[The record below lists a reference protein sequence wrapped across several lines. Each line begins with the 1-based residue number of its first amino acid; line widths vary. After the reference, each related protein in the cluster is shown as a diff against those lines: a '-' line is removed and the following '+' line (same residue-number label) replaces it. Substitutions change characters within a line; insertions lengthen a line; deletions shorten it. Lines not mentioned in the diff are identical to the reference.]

1 MLISEPAPDPTNL
14 GLGVVIILVI
24 LLNACFNFYQEVK
37 SIKIV
42 ASFSKMIPEKAIV
55 HRNGIEEEIMAD
67 ELVPGDIVSI
77 HMGDKV
83 PADCRLITCEG
94 LQVNNSDL
102 TGESE
107 PIRCTTKCTNLNYLE
122 STNLIFYSSLVVQG
136 SAEGIVI
143 STGDKTV
150 LGQVGK
156 LTRGS
161 GSSDITALHREIN
174 RFVLFIIC
182 AALTAIIA
190 IWITWA
196 AWLNVTQHGYISAN
210 GNVVNSIGMVIAFI
224 PEGLPAA
231 VTLVLTIVAKRMY
244 KQRVLVKALATVET
258 FNSVSMICTDKTGTL
273 TLNQMTITH
282 LLWGTTGEFS
292 VPIEKNNVHDA
303 GKSFKALLLG
313 GCLCNNSEN
322 QLIQDNG
329 DESLKKSQTKLVG
342 EAADVALYR
351 LCEENCSMN
360 VENIRKSNLRLKVLP
375 FNSKNKFMITANQLE
390 GEQEQQ
396 KILITMK
403 GAPEIVAHRCS
414 TYQNDNGDILPF
426 TNDVK
431 QIMFNRQ
438 EESGKNGYRVIGM
451 AQQTMK
457 KEQYDLMMKRYK
469 NTRKTHEN
477 KQEQVYEDLNGLPGE
492 NYCFIGMFTLVDP
505 ARPEVPNAILKARGA
520 HIRIAMVTG
529 DHPTTAA
536 AIAKQVNIL
545 SQNIS
550 VDNGLDTFK
559 LGENESGTPVLQLL
573 RNGQIIDTH
582 LPGKTTTLDLI
593 TNSATVKSVLKTT
606 DNRKLNFLKRWWQT
620 AKSYVADPSAT
631 KSRDKQKLI
640 PYGVVVTGSDIQ
652 LMDDFMWD
660 WVLSHKEL
668 VFARTSPEQKLR
680 IVMECQCRGEV
691 VAVTGDGTNDAPALK
706 RADLGVAMQ
715 AGTEVSK
722 EAGDM
727 ILLDNNF
734 ASIIQAI
741 ETGRLLSDNLKKVA
755 IYLLPGGSWSEVI
768 PVFFCVWLGIPLAL
782 STFQAIIFCMLNDV
796 FNALAMVS
804 EKAEKDIMSRPPLI
818 RHKGHLLDAKL
829 LLHAYMIIGNLECFT
844 AFFCYFSWY
853 ASQGIPLSSIFLTY
867 NSYGK
872 NPPINYTT
880 DELTTINE
888 SGQSIYYVALCIMQ
902 FFNLMSS
909 RTRYASFFTHNP
921 FFGKG
926 RNLTVLCGIVASTT
940 VALVV
945 TLVPWFNTQ
954 FKTVPVQ
961 VKYVMPALGFGA
973 LLFTLDELRKF
984 YIRKYPKSIL
994 AKIAW

>member
-1 MLISEPAPDPTNL
+1 
-14 GLGVVIILVI
+14 
-24 LLNACFNFYQEVK
+24 
-37 SIKIV
+37 
-42 ASFSKMIPEKAIV
+42 
-55 HRNGIEEEIMAD
+55 
-67 ELVPGDIVSI
+67 
-77 HMGDKV
+77 
-83 PADCRLITCEG
+83 
-94 LQVNNSDL
+94 
-102 TGESE
+102 
-107 PIRCTTKCTNLNYLE
+107 
-122 STNLIFYSSLVVQG
+122 
-136 SAEGIVI
+136 
-143 STGDKTV
+143 
-150 LGQVGK
+150 
-156 LTRGS
+156 
-161 GSSDITALHREIN
+161 
-174 RFVLFIIC
+174 
-182 AALTAIIA
+182 
-190 IWITWA
+190 
-196 AWLNVTQHGYISAN
+196 
-210 GNVVNSIGMVIAFI
+210 
-224 PEGLPAA
+224 
-231 VTLVLTIVAKRMY
+231 MY
-244 KQRVLVKALATVET
+244 KQKVLVKALATVET

-292 VPIEKNNVHDA
+292 VPIENNNVHDVS
-303 GKSFKALLLG
+303 KSFKDLLLG
-313 GCLCNNSEN
+313 GCLCNNSEK

-329 DESLKKSQTKLVG
+329 DESLMKNQTKLVG

-360 VENIRKSNLRLKVLP
+360 VENIRKSNVRLNVLP
-375 FNSKNKFMITANQLE
+375 FNSKNKFMITANQFE
-390 GEQEQQ
+390 AEQQQQ
-396 KILITMK
+396 KILLTMK
-403 GAPEIVAHRCS
+403 GAPEIVAH
-414 TYQNDNGDILPF
+414 Q
-426 TNDVK
+426 
-431 QIMFNRQ
+431 
-438 EESGKNGYRVIGM
+438 ESGKNGYRVIGM
-451 AQQTMK
+451 AQQTMT

-469 NTRKTHEN
+469 NIRKTHEN
-477 KQEQVYEDLNGLPGE
+477 KQEQEQVYEDLNGLPGE

-545 SQNIS
+545 SQQIS
-550 VDNGLDTFK
+550 IDNGLDTFK
-559 LGENESGTPVLQLL
+559 LGENELGTPVLQLL

-582 LPGKTTTLDLI
+582 LPGKTTTVDLI
-593 TNSATVKSVLKTT
+593 TNSANVKPILKTT
-606 DNRKLNFLKRWWQT
+606 ANKKFNFLKRWWKR
-620 AKSYVADPSAT
+620 AKSYVVDPSAT
-631 KSRDKQKLI
+631 VNRDKQELI

-680 IVMECQCRGEV
+680 IVMECQCRGKV

-755 IYLLPGGSWSEVI
+755 IYLLPGGSWSEVL
-768 PVFFCVWLGIPLAL
+768 PVSFCVWLGIPLAL
-782 STFQAIIFCMLNDV
+782 STFQAIIFCMLNVV

-867 NSYGK
+867 NSYGT
-872 NPPINYTT
+872 NLPINYTT
-880 DELTTINE
+880 DKLTTINE
-888 SGQSIYYVALCIMQ
+888 NGQCIYYVAL
-902 FFNLMSS
+902 
-909 RTRYASFFTHNP
+909 
-921 FFGKG
+921 
-926 RNLTVLCGIVASTT
+926 
-940 VALVV
+940 
-945 TLVPWFNTQ
+945 
-954 FKTVPVQ
+954 
-961 VKYVMPALGFGA
+961 
-973 LLFTLDELRKF
+973 
-984 YIRKYPKSIL
+984 
-994 AKIAW
+994 